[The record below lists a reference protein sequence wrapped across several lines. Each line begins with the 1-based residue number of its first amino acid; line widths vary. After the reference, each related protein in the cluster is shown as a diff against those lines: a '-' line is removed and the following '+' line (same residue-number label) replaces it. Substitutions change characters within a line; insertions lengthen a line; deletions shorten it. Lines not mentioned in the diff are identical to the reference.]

1 MSTPTAILLAGVL
14 IALAL
19 FFGLRATNTPA
30 TPSAAPAAAPA
41 ADPSPPPA
49 PPAPPPV
56 DLAVSRQHATNALAY
71 HRGTLRQDCY
81 LPVVASEA
89 VPPAL
94 DIEFTFTFDPAG
106 VQAMRGVVETSA
118 ESRPTVTQ
126 CVLDKLPPLRIPAPG
141 QVVSAV
147 VVLSFP

>member
-14 IALAL
+14 IAVAL
-19 FFGLRATNTPA
+19 FLGLRATNTPP
-30 TPSAAPAAAPA
+30 TPAPAPAAAP
-41 ADPSPPPA
+41 DPSP

-94 DIEFTFTFDPAG
+94 DIEFTFTFDAAG

-141 QVVSAV
+141 QVVTAV